1 MKLLKYKLFLNLNVS
16 TIHGFF
22 FFFFFFF
29 FKKKKKYLKKKK
41 KKGKGGGGGGG
52 GGGFLPSVHSVTAT
66 HFLQLFVK
74 ILHKLLLHIYS

>member
-16 TIHGFF
+16 TIHGYFF
-22 FFFFFFF
+22 LLIYFACIEERDYLTI
-29 FKKKKKYLKKKK
+29 KKIN
-41 KKGKGGGGGGG
+41 GNGGRGQGG